1 MANTL
6 VKREAY
12 MINTDK
18 EYTFEEILAMLP
30 EETEKS
36 RVIDKFIEHLKESLE
51 FIKTTGAFKTV
62 DMQRYLRC
70 GYGDTCRV
78 IDALLLLGVAKKTD
92 AAPSKYIIT
101 IKEK

>member
-1 MANTL
+1 
-6 VKREAY
+6 

-70 GYGDTCRV
+70 GYSDTCRV
-78 IDALLLLGVAKKTD
+78 LDTLVLLGAVEKTG
-92 AAPSKYIIT
+92 AAPSTYIIK

>member
-1 MANTL
+1 
-6 VKREAY
+6 

-30 EETEKS
+30 EETEKTCI
-36 RVIDKFIEHLKESLE
+36 IDTFLRSLE
-51 FIKTTGAFKTV
+51 FIKTVEEFKTV

>member
-1 MANTL
+1 
-6 VKREAY
+6 

-30 EETEKS
+30 EETEKTCI
-36 RVIDKFIEHLKESLE
+36 IDTFLRSLE